1 MNCWE
6 MVHSL
11 ISLTTLIN
19 LMCHLLLE
27 RILAI
32 DSHSG
37 ALLQPLIEHRLVII
51 RKKTPAQTCSENE
64 NVSWAWWQ
72 FQVDSR
78 GHHVGSYLIKTKI
91 KTKKKPPPKPGA
103 IQRSGKMD
111 LWVKESAT
119 KPGEL
124 ESIFETHIVE
134 GEKPFLQAVPSLTF
148 PVSLSLSL
156 SQSTCTHTHT
166 KQIDE

>member
-1 MNCWE
+1 
-6 MVHSL
+6 
-11 ISLTTLIN
+11 
-19 LMCHLLLE
+19 
-27 RILAI
+27 
-32 DSHSG
+32 
-37 ALLQPLIEHRLVII
+37 
-51 RKKTPAQTCSENE
+51 
-64 NVSWAWWQ
+64 
-72 FQVDSR
+72 
-78 GHHVGSYLIKTKI
+78 
-91 KTKKKPPPKPGA
+91 
-103 IQRSGKMD
+103 MD

-166 KQIDE
+166 K